1 MKKILFLIF
10 LFFLSKSIFA
20 QNNQNV
26 YAIYDV
32 SKSKNGVQLNSIGQ
46 LQINNTE
53 NKSLFILSQ
62 YKNLIKQ
69 EDKISKEN
77 NTLFLNKRKICF
89 DNYFYQYDYKNNQ
102 SMFELYDYSCDT
114 KRIISE
120 QIQNPN
126 WKIEKY
132 NKKVLGYSVNKAT
145 AKINDRVWTVFY
157 STKVKTKFNPWR
169 FTGLNGLIILAED
182 KTKTYTFKLNKLLN
196 KETRILEFPNQNI
209 EKSDFKSFKS
219 QVINEYWKNIE
230 MDLKSNNMIFNKD
243 DLPKYETLE
252 FIEN

>member
-1 MKKILFLIF
+1 
-10 LFFLSKSIFA
+10 
-20 QNNQNV
+20 
-26 YAIYDV
+26 
-32 SKSKNGVQLNSIGQ
+32 
-46 LQINNTE
+46 
-53 NKSLFILSQ
+53 
-62 YKNLIKQ
+62 
-69 EDKISKEN
+69 
-77 NTLFLNKRKICF
+77 
-89 DNYFYQYDYKNNQ
+89 
-102 SMFELYDYSCDT
+102 
-114 KRIISE
+114 
-120 QIQNPN
+120 
-126 WKIEKY
+126 
-132 NKKVLGYSVNKAT
+132 
-145 AKINDRVWTVFY
+145 

-196 KETRILEFPNQNI
+196 KETPILEFPNQNI